1 MIKIIFC
8 SRKHFFWFQPPGL
21 ILTRMLFTKQILD
34 HYVNGHEK
42 YLRNVSVDCIVFGFH
57 DKELK
62 VLIHY
67 ARHAKS
73 WALPGG
79 FIRKDEHMDDAARR
93 ILREIT
99 SLDNVYLQ
107 QFTVF
112 SRPDRS
118 TKELNQEFL
127 RKLEIDLQESWMFER
142 FLTVGYTALVN
153 YTRVEI
159 QPSLFSTS
167 CEWCN
172 VHAVPELML
181 DHGEILQAALRHL
194 QTNLN
199 YHPIGYN
206 LLPPK
211 FTMPELQR
219 LYEAILN
226 RPLDRRNF
234 QRKILSTGVLK
245 KLDERK
251 RGVAHKAPHYYSF
264 NLKKYR
270 QALQTGMGFQL

>member
-1 MIKIIFC
+1 MPF
-8 SRKHFFWFQPPGL
+8 SQE
-21 ILTRMLFTKQILD
+21 ILD
-34 HYVNGHEK
+34 HYQNGHERF
-42 YLRNVSVDCIVFGFH
+42 LRNISVDCIVFGFH
-57 DKELK
+57 ENELK
-62 VLIHY
+62 VMLHY

-79 FIRKDEHMDDAARR
+79 FIGREEEIDDAARR
-93 ILREIT
+93 ILQEIT
-99 SLDNVYLQ
+99 GLENVYLQ

-112 SRPDRS
+112 SRLNRS
-118 TKELNQEFL
+118 TKELNQQFL
-127 RKLEIDLQESWMFER
+127 ANLGIQLQESWMYER
-142 FLTVGYTALVN
+142 FLTIGYTALVN
-153 YTRVEI
+153 YTKVDIR
-159 QPSLFSTS
+159 PSLFSTDAS
-167 CEWCN
+167 WWN
-172 VHAVPELML
+172 VTSVPELML

-206 LLPPK
+206 LLPAK

-234 QRKILSTGVLK
+234 QRKILSTGVLR
-245 KLDERK
+245 KLEERK
-251 RGVAHKAPHYYSF
+251 RGVAHKAPNFYSF

-270 QALQTGMGFQL
+270 QSLKTGMGFQL

>member
-1 MIKIIFC
+1 MTM
-8 SRKHFFWFQPPGL
+8 P
-21 ILTRMLFTKQILD
+21 FTQQILD
-34 HYVNGHEK
+34 HFINGHEQ

-57 DKELK
+57 DNELK

-79 FIRKDEHMDDAARR
+79 FIRKDEHLDDAARR

-99 SLDNVYLQ
+99 SLDEVYLE
-107 QFTVF
+107 QFRVF

-118 TKELNQEFL
+118 TREINQQFL
-127 RKLEIDLQESWMFER
+127 KNLGIDLKDSWMYER

-153 YTRVEI
+153 YTKVEI
-159 QPSLFSTS
+159 RPSLFSDD
-167 CEWCN
+167 CEWAR
-172 VHAVPELML
+172 VEALPELML
-181 DHGEILQAALRHL
+181 DHGEILQAALQQL

-206 LLPPK
+206 LLPAK

-234 QRKILSTGVLK
+234 QRKILSTGVLR

-251 RGVAHKAPHYYSF
+251 RGVAHKAPNFYSF

-270 QALQTGMGFQL
+270 QALKTGMGFQL